1 MDGSLGHFKAT
12 LARRK
17 ERKAKSKSSFEK
29 SNVSSS
35 KPNSN
40 TTYRFPK
47 LTPKELEKVKATIK
61 LKKQTQVIN
70 EIIIFGAIL
79 IVIILIILFLNI

>member
-12 LARRK
+12 LSRRK
-17 ERKAKSKSSFEK
+17 ERKAKNKSKFEK
-29 SNVSSS
+29 GNRSLSNSDS
-35 KPNSN
+35 K

-61 LKKQTQVIN
+61 LKKQTQVLN
-70 EIIIFGAIL
+70 EMIIFAAIL
-79 IVIILIILFLNI
+79 IAIISVILFLNI